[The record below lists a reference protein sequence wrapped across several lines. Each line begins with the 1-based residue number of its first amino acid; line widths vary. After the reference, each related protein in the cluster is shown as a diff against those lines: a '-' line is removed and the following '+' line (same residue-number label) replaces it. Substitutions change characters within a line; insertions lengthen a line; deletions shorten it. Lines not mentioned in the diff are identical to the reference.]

1 MNPGWL
7 LLLSV
12 CAGVSSVP
20 IDRNVANQEVKEE
33 AQEENGVNAAVLL
46 SIRRSLRD
54 SLV

>member
-1 MNPGWL
+1 MKVNPGWL

-20 IDRNVANQEVKEE
+20 INVANQEVKEE
-33 AQEENGVNAAVLL
+33 AQEENGVKAGVLR